1 MTELSFTVEGI
12 PAPQGSKRAFNHR
25 HTGRVVMIESA
36 GDRLKVWRQ
45 TVTLKARSVAAQQS
59 WEPPAA
65 VTTSVQFYLPRP
77 KSHYRTGRFAGQLK
91 PSAPLFHVTKP
102 DSDKLLRAIN
112 DALTDAGVIRDDAT
126 ITNINVQKTY
136 ADTTQPA
143 HESPSRRPHDE
154 S

>member
-1 MTELSFTVEGI
+1 MAQLVIDVEGI

-36 GDRLKVWRQ
+36 GDRLKAWRQ
-45 TVTLKARSVAAQQS
+45 AVTLKARNVAAMRS

-77 KSHYRTGRFAGQLK
+77 KSHYRTGRYAGQLK
-91 PSAPLFHVTKP
+91 PSAPLFHTTKP

-136 ADTTQPA
+136 ADHHPTGARITIKETT
-143 HESPSRRPHDE
+143 
-154 S
+154 

>member
-1 MTELSFTVEGI
+1 MTELSFTVEGL

-36 GDRLKVWRQ
+36 GDRLKAWRQ
-45 TVTLKARSVAAQQS
+45 VVTLKAQSAAALQA
-59 WEPPAA
+59 WEPPEA

-112 DALTDAGVIRDDAT
+112 DSLSDAGVIRDDSN
-126 ITNINVQKTY
+126 ITSINVQKTY
-136 ADTTQPA
+136 ADGRPTGARITIKETT
-143 HESPSRRPHDE
+143 
-154 S
+154 

>member
-1 MTELSFTVEGI
+1 
-12 PAPQGSKRAFNHR
+12 
-25 HTGRVVMIESA
+25 MIESA

-45 TVTLKARSVAAQQS
+45 VVTLKARAVAAQQA
-59 WEPPAA
+59 WEPPEA

-112 DALTDAGVIRDDAT
+112 DKQSEPGEIRDEAT
-126 ITNINVQKTY
+126 ITNINRQKTY
-136 ADTTQPA
+136 PDHP
-143 HESPSRRPHDE
+143 PN
-154 S
+154 